1 MTTRPG
7 ARARG
12 ERRRRAIL
20 DAALVL
26 LGRGGSGAVT
36 HRAVAAEAGVPL
48 AATTYYFASKDELLR
63 EAFALAA
70 DEDVAAL
77 RAAPRPAEAT
87 VATVARHLTALMT
100 ERLRGDR
107 ATLLVQYELELEAAR
122 RPELTSMSR
131 AWTRAYVDEIAPV
144 LDALGSAEPKQDA
157 WVVATS
163 LTGMEL
169 ELLGSGEADP
179 ERALLPKVERLLGA
193 LLTPPF
199 TPPSTSA

>member
-70 DEDVAAL
+70 DEDVATL
-77 RAAPRPAEAT
+77 RAAPRPDAEAT
-87 VATVARHLTALMT
+87 VASVARHLTALMT

-179 ERALLPKVERLLGA
+179 ERALLPRVERLLGA
-193 LLTPPF
+193 LLTPPA
-199 TPPSTSA
+199 TSA